1 MFKHFRE
8 LTQME
13 YQTTFYHIQ
22 TILVA
27 IKLRLNVSTNC
38 LTITTKLG
46 WYFFQAARQ
55 DGRTLV
61 VFANNGRNPEPQE
74 STSLATRKH
83 EPCDKKAQA
92 FRPAAQFTV
101 LVGVMTAP
109 INAKII
115 AQEQP

>member
-13 YQTTFYHIQ
+13 CQTTFYHIQ

-27 IKLRLNVSTNC
+27 IKLRLNMSTNC

-61 VFANNGRNPEPQE
+61 VFANNGRNP
-74 STSLATRKH
+74 KH